1 LTLLPVRSQACAEYV
16 MAPIDRD
23 GVRLVDWIDSLTPRK
38 KYCTREA
45 DRCKRDL
52 HFTHVLVLGSELRRY
67 GVTSSRRLFEIFHD
81 FTSSRRNTLTLV
93 SRNNWQRKQFNQ
105 ALAPK
110 HKRSIDRQQAY
121 NHVDAIRPK
130 LHVHLQ

>member
-1 LTLLPVRSQACAEYV
+1 VERVGRDVKLHPLTLLPVRSQACAEYV

-52 HFTHVLVLGSELRRY
+52 HFTHVLVLGSELRPTDPRPPILQELE
-67 GVTSSRRLFEIFHD
+67 GHRSSSE
-81 FTSSRRNTLTLV
+81 
-93 SRNNWQRKQFNQ
+93 
-105 ALAPK
+105 
-110 HKRSIDRQQAY
+110 
-121 NHVDAIRPK
+121 
-130 LHVHLQ
+130 